1 MNVNV
6 PLRGW
11 TDQRVEVLI
20 GKLLRNGVMLS
31 AGIVLAAGIW
41 YLVRFGA
48 TTPDYRV
55 FRGEPSEFRSV
66 SGILKGLGSLRCRS
80 YVQFGLLLLI
90 ATPVARVAF
99 SVFAFHAERDRT
111 YVVVSLIVL
120 AVLIFSLSG
129 GIGHG

>member
-1 MNVNV
+1 MSE
-6 PLRGW
+6 PERGW
-11 TDQRVEVLI
+11 TDVRVEVLI
-20 GKLLRNGVMLS
+20 GKLLRNGVLLS
-31 AGIVLAAGIW
+31 AGIVLATGIW

-66 SGILKGLGSLRCRS
+66 SGILKGLGSSHCRS
-80 YVQFGLLLLI
+80 YIQFGLLLLI

-99 SVFAFHAERDRT
+99 SVFAFLAERDRT

-129 GIGHG
+129 GIGLG